1 MPSIFTPESTL
12 IALKSC
18 DALGSSSGAEQEAEG
33 QSGKPASDRFPG
45 LDVLRG
51 ISALI
56 VFLFHFIGLAD
67 KHHELTGVWGSS
79 LQIPIFLG
87 SLGTNMLL
95 LLCGFMI
102 AKSLRKPSFTY
113 FSFLESR
120 FLRIYVPYALV
131 VGAAICFWGVFPA
144 FAKRQVQDID
154 LYYLASQFLLFP
166 GLFSD
171 RPVLTVSWTLSIIFS
186 AYCLL
191 PALAISYRRLAGSGS
206 SLLPLWLFLLIAA
219 MVDVLAG
226 SRSPIR
232 ICYVPLGCLVA
243 EILLSRKLSPSKDLR
258 FLGLCVGF
266 IVSALAMRF
275 ALTSQAAN
283 WQLAPREYTF
293 LFWSCGAVATTIG
306 VVLALYTSQDL
317 VRNYLLYPLRA
328 LRFVGHRGYS
338 FYLLHGPV
346 SKAMVFLMGSV
357 ASTLGGSITLLMICF
372 ACSLIASHWMYR
384 LMEVQFVGWLR
395 AMLQGKI
402 CFGRKEIAAVQLA
415 SLR

>member
-18 DALGSSSGAEQEAEG
+18 DVEGSTSEVGQSVEG
-33 QSGKPASDRFPG
+33 QSGKGSSDRFPG

-67 KHHELTGVWGSS
+67 KHQELTGVWGSS
-79 LQIPIFLG
+79 LQFPVFLG

-102 AKSLRKPSFTY
+102 AKSLRKPSFSY

-131 VGAAICFWGVFPA
+131 VGAAICFWGLFPA

-154 LYYLASQFLLFP
+154 LSYLASQFLLFP

-191 PALAISYRRLAGSGS
+191 PAVAMLYRRLAGLGA
-206 SLLPLWLFLLIAA
+206 SLFPLWLFLLVAA
-219 MVDVLAG
+219 MVDVLSG
-226 SRSPIR
+226 SRYPIR

-243 EILLSRKLSPSKDLR
+243 EILLSRKLSPSKDIRL
-258 FLGLCVGF
+258 LGLCTGF

-275 ALTSQAAN
+275 ALASQAGN
-283 WQLAPREYTF
+283 WQLSPKQYTI
-293 LFWSCGAVATTIG
+293 LFWGCGAVATTIC
-306 VVLALYTSQDL
+306 VVLALFTSPDL
-317 VRNYLLYPLRA
+317 VRNKLLYPLRA

-346 SKAMVFLMGSV
+346 TKVVVFLMGSV
-357 ASTLGGSITLLMICF
+357 ASTLGGSITLLMLCF
-372 ACSLIASHWMYR
+372 AGSLIGSHWMYR
-384 LMEVQFVGWLR
+384 LVEVQFVGWLR
-395 AMLQGKI
+395 GLLQAKI
-402 CFGRKEIAAVQLA
+402 CFGRKEMAAVQLA